1 MKTEVKRVTKIFTP
15 VEIKF
20 TIENE
25 EDLAMIEDLF
35 ALNVSIPKL
44 LEEKHRTRAD
54 EFLTR
59 IHVQL
64 NDI

>member
-1 MKTEVKRVTKIFTP
+1 MKTEVKRVTRTFTP

-20 TIENE
+20 TIETP
-25 EDLAMIEDLF
+25 EDLDMIEDMF

-54 EFLTR
+54 EFLTG
-59 IHVQL
+59 IHNQL